1 MSEQQNIKPL
11 LLRARLQI
19 EEGQHQLALIL
30 LEGISSNDPNE
41 QNEIDY
47 LIGWCHTLN
56 RSWRDAQNIL
66 TQVVKI
72 SEAEEGIEHEDA
84 IDRERRALCY
94 FKLGKA
100 ALQLHCY
107 EEAIR
112 HYNKCFKLLNHPKIS
127 RSREQVVC
135 LYGIGTAYLMH
146 GNFKAAINWYEEARR
161 LGEALEDEKELAN
174 IYYGLCQAYR
184 RSGNL
189 GEALHFG
196 EKALYIYER
205 NAMHVLEGRMHNE
218 LGHIAKQLG
227 NFRIA
232 SDHFTDSLALAVN
245 YNTPKM
251 VMINNAALAQVR
263 LAEERFEDARRCC
276 QRALEVI
283 DRVDDAGICGWTYLT
298 FGQVAQKEAEGKEG
312 AQKQHLLEEAVG
324 WFKRSGENFAL
335 THDDDGKAKLYR
347 HWGNA
352 LEDLGQTEE
361 AIRCW
366 KRGYEALSSTPG
378 PTWD

>member
-1 MSEQQNIKPL
+1 MSEQSNIKQL

-30 LEGISSNDPNE
+30 LEGIHSDDPKE

-47 LIGWCHTLN
+47 LLGWCHTLN
-56 RSWRDAQNIL
+56 RSWKEAQNVL
-66 TQVVKI
+66 TQVVKM
-72 SEAEEGIEHEDA
+72 SESEDGIEYEDA

-100 ALQLHCY
+100 ALQLNCY

-112 HYNKCFKLLNHPKIS
+112 HYNKCFKLLSHPKIS
-127 RSREQVVC
+127 RAREQVEC
-135 LYGIGTAYLMH
+135 LYGIGTSHLMR
-146 GNFKAAINWYEEARR
+146 GLFASAIQWYKNAR
-161 LGEALEDEKELAN
+161 EFCNPLENEKELAN

-184 RSGNL
+184 RSGKL

-196 EKALYIYER
+196 EKALYLYEK
-205 NAMHVLEGRMHNE
+205 NAMQILEGRMHNE
-218 LGHIAKQLG
+218 LGHIARQLG
-227 NFRIA
+227 NFRVA
-232 SDHFTDSLALAVN
+232 SDHFTDSLALAIN

-251 VMINNAALAQVR
+251 VMINNAALAEVR

-283 DRVDDAGICGWTYLT
+283 GSVDDAGVSGWTYLT
-298 FGQVAQKEAEGKEG
+298 FGQVAQKEAEGKDG
-312 AQKQHLLEEAVG
+312 TQKQQLLEEAVE
-324 WFKRSGENFAL
+324 WFKQSDEKFAL
-335 THDDDGKAKLYR
+335 TDDEDGKAKLYR

-352 LEDLGQTEE
+352 LEDLGQAEE

-366 KRGYEALSSTPG
+366 RRGYEALSSATG